1 MEEAQNNKKLRI
13 FLFFLSLSFVFWLL
27 INLSKTYTVD
37 VPFRMKYVDL
47 PGKKLFQSD
56 PDHQVIISLKAAGFK
71 IVRYKIKKNTLE
83 YPLSN
88 IKRKGNK
95 TYYSL
100 TKSNL
105 AYLQA
110 QFPDEAT
117 VLKVKPDSLFFDLG
131 EKSFKKVKVLQGQG
145 LKFRDGYNLVGNLN
159 ILPEQ
164 IVLSGPKGILDTISS
179 LDLGSVDLNDFTGS
193 FVQKVSLKSP
203 SIKIAMEP
211 AEVTIKGRLDK
222 FTEGTFELEYKVI
235 NVPSNAIIST
245 FPKVVKL
252 VFQVPLSDYNKVS
265 SDGFEVI
272 CDYRDSKNNKLD
284 HLIPRVVKKPE
295 FVSSV
300 RVVPNKVEY
309 LIKN

>member
-37 VPFRMKYVDL
+37 IPFRLEYLDL

-56 PDHQVIISLKAAGFK
+56 PDHQVILSLKAAGFK
-71 IVRYKIKKNTLE
+71 IIRYKIKKNTLE

-95 TYYSL
+95 TYFSL
-100 TKSNL
+100 TKSNHS
-105 AYLQA
+105 YLQSQLA
-110 QFPDEAT
+110 DEAT

-131 EKSFKKVKVLQGQG
+131 EKSFKKVIVRQGMG
-145 LKFRDGYNLVGNLN
+145 LKFRNGYDLVGSLS
-159 ILPEQ
+159 ISPELV
-164 IVLSGPKGILDTISS
+164 VLSGPKGILDTIRS
-179 LDLGSVDLNDFTGS
+179 LDLGEIDLREITGS

-203 SIKIAMEP
+203 DKKIALEP
-211 AEVTIKGRLDK
+211 ALVTIKGRLDK

-235 NVPSNAIIST
+235 NVPSKAIIST
-245 FPKVVKL
+245 FPKEIKL
-252 VFQVPLSDYNKVS
+252 VFQVPLLDYDKVS
-265 SDGFEVI
+265 AEGFEVI

-295 FVSSV
+295 FVSAV